1 MDFDS
6 GNAFEKHDPGIFEPA
21 VAHPPG
27 LRRRVAGE
35 LAQGELDAV
44 PAVELGA
51 GARFVAEHRV
61 EAAPA
66 EHREHGEDRE
76 RDEHFNQREAA
87 RDPSPQAYRVRDGKL
102 EYAGLVLLEDVA
114 RLEMD
119 EEKTFVKVSLVLSS
133 GERVWR
139 VVLP

>member
-1 MDFDS
+1 MRRARGFTLVEVLVALS
-6 GNAFEKHDPGIFEPA
+6 ILA
-21 VAHPPG
+21 V
-27 LRRRVAGE
+27 
-35 LAQGELDAV
+35 LAVLGWRGLDAV
-44 PAVELGA
+44 LGNEARARAQFDRWDGVELA
-51 GARFVAEHRV
+51 LR
-61 EAAPA
+61 
-66 EHREHGEDRE
+66 
-76 RDEHFNQREAA
+76 QLA

>member
-1 MDFDS
+1 MRRARGFTLVEVLVALS
-6 GNAFEKHDPGIFEPA
+6 ILA
-21 VAHPPG
+21 V
-27 LRRRVAGE
+27 
-35 LAQGELDAV
+35 LAVLGWRGLDAV
-44 PAVELGA
+44 LGNEARARAQFDRWDGVELA
-51 GARFVAEHRV
+51 LR
-61 EAAPA
+61 
-66 EHREHGEDRE
+66 
-76 RDEHFNQREAA
+76 QLA

-114 RLEMD
+114 RMEID

>member
-1 MDFDS
+1 MRRARGFTLVEVLVALS
-6 GNAFEKHDPGIFEPA
+6 ILA
-21 VAHPPG
+21 V
-27 LRRRVAGE
+27 
-35 LAQGELDAV
+35 LAVLGWRGLDAV
-44 PAVELGA
+44 LGNEARARALFDRWDGVELA
-51 GARFVAEHRV
+51 LR
-61 EAAPA
+61 
-66 EHREHGEDRE
+66 
-76 RDEHFNQREAA
+76 QLA